1 MNILHVPQL
10 SQPLS
15 SNGEWKLSFRI
26 DGVQLMMVNGGFLTL
41 LEFCYS
47 GLKLNLLTFLY
58 IPVLYEQVH
67 CLQLTQSV
75 HQPLLDLLDQ
85 VNLSEEQQI

>member
-1 MNILHVPQL
+1 ME
-10 SQPLS
+10 
-15 SNGEWKLSFRI
+15 NGSFLL
-26 DGVQLMMVNGGFLTL
+26 GLLVQLMMVNGGFLTL

-58 IPVLYEQVH
+58 IPVLYEEVH

-75 HQPLLDLLDQ
+75 YQPLLDLLDQ
-85 VNLSEEQQI
+85 VHLSEEQQMCCSRRRRTM